1 MRAER
6 RTLLVL
12 LGLIALAGAALA
24 LLTAANRRAEE
35 AEREAEEGSIPLTA
49 FAEAE
54 LEAIEYT
61 WQGQTVRLAYDGEN
75 WTLADDP
82 DYHLDQTPCDTM
94 AAALVG
100 LRAKR
105 RLEAQPGEDYGF
117 AAPLVTVA
125 VTAAGRTETFVFGDA
140 NPVTGDIYLQ
150 KAGEDAVYTADAARA
165 GCFEVSREE
174 LFEPFNPAGITASRL
189 ETIRYTLA
197 DGEEVC
203 LQAVSVPDESGA
215 DSAYTTVWRLADQPD
230 APLDEE
236 KVESIL
242 SALGGYV
249 SGQITPAAG
258 ADPAACGFDAPLAA
272 VTAWDGAGEYVLTY
286 AEGTDGYYLMV
297 EGDGSVYR
305 VDGAAA
311 NAFLPAEEL
320 KL

>member
-61 WQGQTVRLAYDGEN
+61 WQGQTVRLAYDGED
-75 WTLADDP
+75 WALADDP

-150 KAGEDAVYTADAARA
+150 RAGEDAVYTADAARA

-197 DGEEVC
+197 DG
-203 LQAVSVPDESGA
+203 
-215 DSAYTTVWRLADQPD
+215 
-230 APLDEE
+230 
-236 KVESIL
+236 
-242 SALGGYV
+242 
-249 SGQITPAAG
+249 
-258 ADPAACGFDAPLAA
+258 
-272 VTAWDGAGEYVLTY
+272 
-286 AEGTDGYYLMV
+286 
-297 EGDGSVYR
+297 
-305 VDGAAA
+305 
-311 NAFLPAEEL
+311 
-320 KL
+320 